1 MKDHGRDNDPTR
13 KDREISS
20 LKLEIEEVK
29 KLAAINEK
37 LLLASIREQE
47 RLLNE
52 LSKRSDVILKKGLE
66 IRELKAFNEIIAV
79 ASKHLLIKDILK
91 YSLQAIISS
100 LESLERAV
108 GREVKISG
116 GVFLVD
122 EATEELVHFTSCGIS
137 PGALGC
143 KGRVALGECICGIA
157 AQSGEVDI
165 IPYCKAELH
174 DKRLPPTCMKEDH
187 AHVSIPLKS
196 GNTVLGLIYLYFV
209 PPGDLHLA
217 SDTAIFTSI
226 GNYLG
231 VRIEKAGLYEKVQE
245 LATRDGLTGLYN
257 YREFHNRLEH
267 EFLRAKRYTKTLSLL
282 MIDIDHFK
290 LFNDTYGHMSGD
302 EALRTIGRLIR
313 NLVRN
318 VDIPA
323 RYGGEEFT
331 VILPDT
337 AFKQAE
343 LVAERLRSSVAD
355 HPFFVEGKTTS
366 LTISI
371 GLASFPED
379 ADTKDGLIA
388 AADRALYCAKNKGRN
403 RVYRF
408 KRGKNPCNRV
418 TIPGADES

>member
-1 MKDHGRDNDPTR
+1 MKDHGKDNDLTR
-13 KDREISS
+13 KDREIRG

-52 LSKRSDVILKKGLE
+52 LSKRSEMILKKGLE

-100 LESLERAV
+100 LASLEKAV
-108 GREVKISG
+108 GRKVKISG
-116 GVFLVD
+116 GIFLID
-122 EATEELVHFTSCGIS
+122 EATKELVCFTSSGI
-137 PGALGC
+137 PPEALGC
-143 KGRVALGECICGIA
+143 RGRVALGECICGQV

-165 IPYCKAELH
+165 IPYCRAETH
-174 DKRLPPTCMKEDH
+174 HVRIFPACKEEDH

-196 GNTVLGLIYLYFV
+196 GNKVLGLIYLYFV
-209 PPGDLHLA
+209 PPGYLHPA
-217 SDTAIFTSI
+217 SDATIFTSI

-231 VRIEKAGLYEKVQE
+231 LRIEKAGLYEKVQE

-257 YREFHNRLEH
+257 YREFHHRLEH

-282 MIDIDHFK
+282 MTDIDNFK

-337 AFKQAE
+337 PLKQAE
-343 LVAERLRSSVAD
+343 LVAERLRSSVAN
-355 HPFFVEGKTTS
+355 HPFSVEGKTVS
-366 LTISI
+366 LTISV

-379 ADTKDGLIA
+379 ADTKDGLIK
-388 AADRALYCAKNKGRN
+388 AADRALYCAKNGGRN

-408 KRGKNPCNRV
+408 MRGKNPCNRV
-418 TIPGADES
+418 TNSGLDEL

>member
-1 MKDHGRDNDPTR
+1 MKDHEKDNAPTG

-29 KLAAINEK
+29 KLAAVNEK

-47 RLLNE
+47 KLLNE
-52 LSKRSDVILKKGLE
+52 LSRRSEVILKKGLE

-91 YSLQAIISS
+91 YSLQTIISS
-100 LESLERAV
+100 LESLEKAV
-108 GREVKISG
+108 GRKVKISG
-116 GVFLVD
+116 GIFLVD
-122 EATEELVHFTSCGIS
+122 EATEELVHFTSCGTS
-137 PGALGC
+137 PEALGC

-174 DKRLPPTCMKEDH
+174 DKRLPPTCMEEDH

-209 PPGDLHLA
+209 PPGDLHPA
-217 SDTAIFTSI
+217 SDTTIFTSI

-231 VRIEKAGLYEKVQE
+231 LRIEKAGLYEKVQE

-282 MIDIDHFK
+282 MTDIDHFK

-323 RYGGEEFT
+323 RYGGEEFA

-337 AFKQAE
+337 PLKQAE
-343 LVAERLRSSVAD
+343 LVAERLRFSVAN
-355 HPFFVEGKTTS
+355 HPFFVEGKTVS
-366 LTISI
+366 LSISV

-379 ADTKDGLIA
+379 ADTKNGLIA
-388 AADRALYCAKNKGRN
+388 AADRALYCAKNGGRN

-408 KRGKNPCNRV
+408 MRGKNPCNRV

>member
-1 MKDHGRDNDPTR
+1 MKDHEKDNDLTK
-13 KDREISS
+13 KDREINS
-20 LKLEIEEVK
+20 LKLELEKVK
-29 KLAAINEK
+29 RLTEINEK
-37 LLLASIREQE
+37 LLLSSIREQE

-52 LSKRSDVILKKGLE
+52 LSKRSEVILKKGLE

-79 ASKHLLIKDILK
+79 ASKHLSIKDILK
-91 YSLQAIISS
+91 YSLKAIIGS
-100 LESLERAV
+100 LESLEKAV

-116 GVFLVD
+116 GIFLTD
-122 EATEELVHFTSCGIS
+122 EATEELVHFTSSGIS
-137 PGALGC
+137 PEALGC
-143 KGRVALGECICGIA
+143 RGRIPLGKCICGLA

-165 IPYCKAELH
+165 IPYCRAEIH
-174 DKRLPPTCMKEDH
+174 HGGMLPACKEEDH

-196 GNTVLGLIYLYFV
+196 GDKVLGLIYLYFV
-209 PPGDLHLA
+209 PPGYLHLA
-217 SDTAIFTSI
+217 SDVSIFSSI

-231 VRIEKAGLYEKVQE
+231 LRIEKARLYEKVQE
-245 LATRDGLTGLYN
+245 LATHDGLTGLYN

-282 MIDIDHFK
+282 MTDIDHFK
-290 LFNDTYGHMSGD
+290 RFNDTYGHMSGD

-313 NLVRN
+313 NLVRS

-337 AFKQAE
+337 PLKQAE
-343 LVAERLRSSVAD
+343 LVAERLRSSVAS
-355 HPFFVEGKTTS
+355 HPFFVEGKTVS

-371 GLASFPED
+371 GIASFPED
-379 ADTKDGLIA
+379 ADTKDELIK
-388 AADRALYCAKNKGRN
+388 AADRALYCAKNGGRN

-408 KRGKNPCNRV
+408 TRGKNPCNRV
-418 TIPGADES
+418 TIPGADEL